1 VEGTALKPSLIP
13 PGVPLSGC
21 LLTPPIRGTHL
32 EAPLLC
38 VAQAQK
44 CADLST
50 VHTPRHEQSSL
61 HKLGVTQWVVYSP
74 CVTRFVFRALAMQG
88 RGPVALPAR
97 QGASC
102 MAYGAGTG
110 YGMGVAEGSYKRRPA
125 RSLWRPGGAGQVV
138 APAGAVGV
146 AAAAGDAHT
155 HSGTAARWIGGLVR
169 LRKNPFRTPTLHHHP
184 AGRSRQRTPPAHRPT
199 PSLGQARRRLR
210 AAADGWE
217 RCTRRRG
224 SIPAMR

>member
-1 VEGTALKPSLIP
+1 M
-13 PGVPLSGC
+13 VPLMVPLNPPDKRHPLRGTPPVRSSGTKVRRSVHSAHAPPRAKLPTQTWGNTMGRILPLRYPVCVPRPCYARSRTGRFAGAPGC
-21 LLTPPIRGTHL
+21 LMHGLRRGY
-32 EAPLLC
+32 
-38 VAQAQK
+38 
-44 CADLST
+44 
-50 VHTPRHEQSSL
+50 
-61 HKLGVTQWVVYSP
+61 WV
-74 CVTRFVFRALAMQG
+74 RD
-88 RGPVALPAR
+88 
-97 QGASC
+97 
-102 MAYGAGTG
+102 
-110 YGMGVAEGSYKRRPA
+110 GVAEGSYKRRPA

-146 AAAAGDAHT
+146 AAAAGDTHT